1 MRIVNKRQLNKK
13 LKEDKKD
20 PEKVEDLFHKYSEL
34 NEMMADKFNNTLK
47 EKGVNTNLYALKHL
61 DDLNENIFGDPRLN
75 CTVHGI
81 LTRKC
86 NATLLIKLL
95 KIAEKIRI
103 AVNKEDFKLFKI
115 EEVGNSWDKNITD
128 KGITFKL
135 IFEDDSFHC
144 YHSFFITF
152 IDYYSADFDL
162 GEDVVIWDSSELTVN
177 ARNVFA
183 IGDDNAKF
191 GDMNKIGIIFTY
203 FSSDSNGEKV
213 KIDRIGVVNHNGR
226 RLYHNNDKS
235 YERVAEIAR
244 MNVNRLST
252 NLRLTADKIEGQKRT
267 T

>member
-1 MRIVNKRQLNKK
+1 MKIINKRQLRKK

-20 PEKVEDLFHKYSEL
+20 PEKEEDLYRKYSEL
-34 NEMMADKFNNTLK
+34 NETVVDKFNNMLK
-47 EKGVNTNLYALKHL
+47 EKGVNTNLYALKYS
-61 DDLNENIFGDPRLN
+61 NFSNKNIFGDPYLN

-81 LTRKC
+81 LNKNC
-86 NATLLIKLL
+86 NVTLLVKLL
-95 KIAEKIRI
+95 EIAEKIRNAI
-103 AVNKEDFKLFKI
+103 NKEDFKLFKI
-115 EEVGNSWDKNITD
+115 EEVGNSWDKGITD

-135 IFEDDSFHC
+135 IFEDGSFHC

-162 GEDVVIWDSSELTVN
+162 GKDVVIWDSSELTVN

-183 IGDDNAKF
+183 IGDGDAKF
-191 GDMNKIGIIFTY
+191 GDMNKIGINFTY

-226 RLYHNNDKS
+226 KLYHNNDKS